1 MARAKT
7 NKDTKSNEMEYLD
20 QLKGALL
27 QLNLGVAENMLRDLK
42 DKERCTPNL
51 YSACIKFLSH
61 NEITYERLAVESQG
75 NGELDS
81 ALLALSAEYENML
94 LEYNIES

>member
-7 NKDTKSNEMEYLD
+7 NKDTKSNEMEYLN

-61 NEITYERLAVESQG
+61 NEITYERLAVESHG
-75 NGELDS
+75 NGELDT
-81 ALLALSAEYENML
+81 ALMALSAEYENML
-94 LEYNIES
+94 LEYDIES

>member
-75 NGELDS
+75 KGELDT